1 MNMNET
7 IVSTLKMHYG
17 VSECVVCDKSEER
30 QLEVMCVGG
39 NVDFVCIALKQICN
53 SDSVDVVVSDNN
65 QYLFRV
71 NL

>member
-53 SDSVDVVVSDNN
+53 SDSVDVVVSEKDE
-65 QYLFRV
+65 YLFRV

>member
-17 VSECVVCDKSEER
+17 VSECVVCDISEER

-53 SDSVDVVVSDNN
+53 SDSVDVVVSEKDE
-65 QYLFRV
+65 YLFRV